1 MSMVVEEIEEF
12 EETVE
17 LRERRSY
24 IGELVGSED
33 AEELLP
39 PEPGIYECICER
51 CKVGPDET
59 SMGQLEMVL
68 RPEGYGPKPGR
79 LWFIIKLMN
88 GKDVTE
94 LRRTFAAAGHQ
105 VLSRADL
112 RSACDAVLGQR
123 FVVELLK
130 PEGGYNG
137 SDRIKLLR
145 PANGAAVDFPAKDP
159 EHQEIGHGSYD
170 DYDDIPR
177 CGGDYKAPASDPR

>member
-1 MSMVVEEIEEF
+1 MSKVLEEIEEF

-24 IGELVGSED
+24 IAGLVGSED

-68 RPEGYGPKPGR
+68 RPEGCGPKPGR

-94 LRRTFAAAGHQ
+94 LRQTFAAAGHH

-112 RSACDAVLGQR
+112 KAACDAVLGQR
-123 FVVELLK
+123 FVVKLLR
-130 PEGGYNG
+130 PECGYNG
-137 SDRIKLLR
+137 SDCIRLLR
-145 PANGAAVDFPAKDP
+145 PASGTALDFPAKDP
-159 EHQEIGHGSYD
+159 NRQEIGHGSYD

-177 CGGDYKAPASDPR
+177 CGGDYKARVSEPR